1 MRLAGKRALI
11 TGAGSGIGRETA
23 LRFAAEGASVL
34 VSDLRERDAA
44 ETAAA
49 IERAGGRAVSCALD
63 ATNASQAA
71 AAIDLLV
78 AHFGGADIVV
88 NNAGVTI
95 VGGVADLSEQ
105 DWDRQLAV
113 NLKSVYVVS
122 KAAWRHLQAGG
133 GGVILCTASIAG
145 MWALPDDAAYCASKA
160 GVIMLTKCMALDGA
174 RDRIRVNC
182 VCPGFIQTPMIDGY
196 FEDQADPEAARRFAV
211 GLHPLGRL
219 GEPLDIAEGFLYLA
233 SDEARWVTGAALVVD
248 GGLTAGVWAGGQ

>member
-23 LRFAAEGASVL
+23 LRFATEGARVL
-34 VSDLRERDAA
+34 VTDLHERDAV

-49 IERAGGRAVSCALD
+49 IERAGGSAVSFEMDATRAVQATAALD
-63 ATNASQAA
+63 
-71 AAIDLLV
+71 LMV
-78 AHFGGADIVV
+78 AHFGGVDIIV

-95 VGGVADLSEQ
+95 VGAVHDLTEQ

-145 MWALPDDAAYCASKA
+145 MWALPNDAAYCASKA

-174 RDRIRVNC
+174 QHQIRVNC
-182 VCPGFIQTPMIDGY
+182 VCPGFIDTPMIHGY
-196 FEDQADPEAARRFAV
+196 FEEQADPEAARSFAV

-219 GEPLDIAEGFLYLA
+219 GRPLDIADALLYLA

-248 GGLTAGVWAGGQ
+248 GGLTAGVWAGGR